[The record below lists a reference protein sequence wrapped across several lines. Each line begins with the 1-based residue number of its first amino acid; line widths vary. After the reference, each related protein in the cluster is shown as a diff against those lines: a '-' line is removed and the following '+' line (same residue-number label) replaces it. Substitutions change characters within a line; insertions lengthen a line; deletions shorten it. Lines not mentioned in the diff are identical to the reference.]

1 MRDGAVA
8 GFKYFAFASLKSLS
22 VQVRGSANGALLV
35 SDTPDFEA
43 PAARI
48 EIKLSGEDWEELD
61 APCTIPDGTRPL
73 YFKFTGKG
81 RLDFRSFTL
90 TGGAL

>member
-1 MRDGAVA
+1 MA

-22 VQVRGSANGALLV
+22 VQVRGRANGALLV

-48 EIKLSGEDWEELD
+48 EIKLSGEGWKELG
-61 APCTIPDGTRPL
+61 APCAIPDGTRPL

-81 RLDFRSFTL
+81 RLDFRAFTL